1 MEIDALHAIAGPP
14 AFLAELFERRLDH
27 THEEKGIF
35 LAIVSDGRGGFEKK
49 VWRLLEGE
57 TCGSVYSGTKYLA
70 LRTGDG
76 ILILP
81 GVLDIGRKRAK
92 SEVCFLDL
100 ELFHPYPEEIATSGY
115 ELHPLLGIF
124 KGSDGTIWG
133 QDVGNWLYAIELLS
147 EDKLWITP
155 GPRFEGT
162 WAAAPIEIDNGLG
175 KRHIVL
181 PFKDHLV
188 ALDPNPTA
196 MKITEPFFLNEY
208 ASESYE
214 LIRGEPITGRK
225 ETFFLL
231 TQGAAIEI
239 ELLEKGMRKV
249 GTLCP
254 DSTVHGT
261 TRPVVVQKRIWY
273 VTGDGHVVG
282 LSGDRNDFLTTT
294 PTRCRVSNLQGLA
307 ESEDRYL
314 HILEDGGNLLTF
326 DTWKKKMVGVFNLFE
341 KMGKSQTSFRV
352 KGVYAVG
359 NTLFVNWLYAEGQ
372 KETWGLAEVTAQGPR
387 LAYEGIDHSIGRV
400 TEML

>member
-1 MEIDALHAIAGPP
+1 MQIDALHAIAGPP
-14 AFLAELFERRLDH
+14 AFLAKLFDRRLDH
-27 THEEKGIF
+27 TRKEKGVF
-35 LAIVSDGRGGFEKK
+35 SAIASDGRGGFEKK

-57 TCGSVYSGTKYLA
+57 TCHSVYSGTKYLA
-70 LRTGDG
+70 IRAGDG

-81 GVLDIGRKRAK
+81 GVLDMGRKRAK
-92 SEVCFLDL
+92 CEVCFLDL
-100 ELFHPYPEEIATSGY
+100 GLFHPYPEEIATSGY

-133 QDVGNWLYAIELLS
+133 QDVGNWLYAVEWLP
-147 EDKLWITP
+147 EGKLWITP
-155 GPRFEGT
+155 GPRLEGV
-162 WAAAPIEIDNGLG
+162 WAAAPIEIDNSVGE
-175 KRHIVL
+175 RRIVL
-181 PFKDHLV
+181 PFRDHLI

-214 LIRGEPITGRK
+214 LIRGQPITGRR
-225 ETFFLL
+225 EDFFLL

-249 GTLCP
+249 GSLYP

-261 TRPVVVQKRIWY
+261 TRPVVVQKGIWY
-273 VTGDGHVVG
+273 VTGDGQVVG
-282 LSGDRNDFLTTT
+282 LSGGSNHSLSIT
-294 PTRCRVSNLQGLA
+294 PTGCRVSMLQALA
-307 ESEDRYL
+307 VSEDRYL
-314 HILEDGGNLLTF
+314 HILEDGGNLLIF
-326 DTWKKKMVGVFNLFE
+326 DTWKKKMIGVFNLFE

-372 KETWGLAEVTAQGPR
+372 KETWGLAEVTPQGPR
-387 LAYEGIDHSIGRV
+387 LAYEGIDHNIGRV
-400 TEML
+400 TEIL